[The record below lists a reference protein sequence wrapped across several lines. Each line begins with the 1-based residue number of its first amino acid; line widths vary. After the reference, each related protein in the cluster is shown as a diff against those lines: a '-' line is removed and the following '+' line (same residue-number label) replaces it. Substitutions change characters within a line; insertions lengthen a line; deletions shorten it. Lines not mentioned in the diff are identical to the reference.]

1 MKDIKSIIESNS
13 DDLTEANLFC
23 REVYDNIFSQYFV
36 NVKRLQQRLSDKLKP
51 ITDDELSEILT
62 MCPLNM
68 ISVSS
73 ELNVLRRN
81 VEVLKLK
88 SKNTKLELSLGT
100 ETDSS
105 EYVKRTHML
114 ENDLLICLYESII
127 KQVEGEMS
135 YVRELIMS
143 AKKIW
148 DANRKSED
156 VVPISPVSGGK
167 PNIGNYIK

>member
-1 MKDIKSIIESNS
+1 MRSIEDIIKDNEEDEKVA
-13 DDLTEANLFC
+13 DDFC
-23 REVYDNIFSQYFV
+23 KEIYDSKFKQYFE
-36 NVKRLQQRLSDKLKP
+36 NVKDLNHRLSDKSRP

-62 MCPLNM
+62 ICPLNM

-81 VEVLKLK
+81 VELIKLK
-88 SKNTKLELSLGT
+88 SKNLKLESSKLTDKEIKHSLNST
-100 ETDSS
+100 I
-105 EYVKRTHML
+105 L
-114 ENDLLICLYESII
+114 ENDLLICLYESVIQ
-127 KQVEGEMS
+127 QVEGEKS

-148 DANRKSED
+148 DANRKSEEA
-156 VVPISPVSGGK
+156 VPISPVSAGR